1 MYGWSAGHGVHHPS
15 LSGEAQAP
23 AVRRSP
29 VPFDDAPPPWE
40 QALAGFVVFMLTGAL
55 IAPVLAPDQGET
67 PILRLVWLP
76 VYAVTAGL
84 IIFRFNQ
91 VIRAWPAW
99 LMMFGLIGL
108 AYVSQY
114 WSIDPGVTER
124 RVIAMALNSAFAV
137 YLGAVFRG
145 AALPR
150 VLMHAGLVMAV
161 GSLIMVFAF
170 PSIGVHQFDNAGLWR
185 GLWYEKNQM
194 GLVMVVGAVS
204 AAATLAADNLAENGR
219 KPWVPLLA
227 LGLTTLLVL
236 ATQSKTSLL
245 CWMLGVGLV
254 GGWWTLKHGGAAVTV
269 AAVWLGVVTSAA
281 AAWLWNSDSAVI
293 LEALGKDP
301 SLTGRTL
308 IWEAL
313 MRKVAER
320 PWTGYGFSAFWG
332 VDSIPAREIRLETQW
347 PVPSAHNGWIDLLV
361 QLGWPGAFAVGG
373 VMALSGV
380 FILARMGGLGVR
392 EGYWSIA
399 YLAVF
404 TALSLS
410 ESVLLT
416 HANLPWILMLA
427 ILARAVTFDPLPVRA
442 PLAPRGRRAYQTR
455 PRIASHYAHGPA
467 RRRPV
472 RL

>member
-1 MYGWSAGHGVHHPS
+1 
-15 LSGEAQAP
+15 
-23 AVRRSP
+23 VRASP
-29 VPFDDAPPPWE
+29 VQIDDSDQPPVWE
-40 QALAGFVVFMLTGAL
+40 QIAAGFVVFMLTGAL
-55 IAPVLAPDQGET
+55 IAPIIAPDQGET
-67 PILRLVWLP
+67 PILRLIWLP

-84 IIFRFNQ
+84 LVFRFDK

-99 LMMFGLIGL
+99 LMVGALVIL

-114 WSIDPGVTER
+114 WSIDPGVTDR
-124 RVIAMALNSAFAV
+124 RVIAMAINSAFAL

-150 VLMHAGLVMAV
+150 VLMHTCLVMAV
-161 GSLIMVFAF
+161 GSLIMVFAY
-170 PSIGVHQFDNAGLWR
+170 PKVGVHQYDNAGLWR

-194 GLVMVVGAVS
+194 GLVMVVGAV
-204 AAATLAADNLAENGR
+204 AAAASLASDHLARNGR
-219 KPWVPLLA
+219 KPWVGLAA
-227 LGLTTLLVL
+227 LGLTTLLVV

-245 CWMLGVGLV
+245 CWMLGVGMV
-254 GGWWTLKHGGAAVTV
+254 GGWWTLRQGGAAITV
-269 AAVWLGVVTSAA
+269 AAVWLGVVGSAG
-281 AAWLWNSDSAVI
+281 AAWLWNTDSAAI

-361 QLGWPGAFAVGG
+361 QLGWPGAVAVGLIMAVSA
-373 VMALSGV
+373 VMIVGR
-380 FILARMGGLGVR
+380 INGLGVR
-392 EGYWSIA
+392 EGFFSLGYM
-399 YLAVF
+399 AVF

-416 HANLPWILMLA
+416 HANLPWVLMLA

-442 PLAPRGRRAYQTR
+442 PLARPASRAYQNR
-455 PRIASHYAHGPA
+455 PRIAPDYVNG
-467 RRRPV
+467 RRPL
-472 RL
+472 RF

>member
-1 MYGWSAGHGVHHPS
+1 MHA
-15 LSGEAQAP
+15 
-23 AVRRSP
+23 SP
-29 VPFDDAPPPWE
+29 VQIDDSDAPPAWE
-40 QALAGFVVFMLTGAL
+40 QWAAGFVVFMLTGAL
-55 IAPVLAPDQGET
+55 IAPVIAPDQGET
-67 PILRLVWLP
+67 PILRLIWLP

-84 IIFRFNQ
+84 IVFRFEKI
-91 VIRAWPAW
+91 IRAWPAW
-99 LMMFGLIGL
+99 LMVGGLVGL

-114 WSIDPGVTER
+114 WSIDPGVTDR
-124 RVIAMALNSAFAV
+124 RVIALAINSAFAV
-137 YLGAVFRG
+137 YLGAVFRD

-150 VLMHAGLVMAV
+150 VLMHTCLVMAV

-170 PSIGVHQFDNAGLWR
+170 PRIGVHQYDNAGLWR

-204 AAATLAADNLAENGR
+204 AAASLAADHLAGNGR
-219 KPWVPLLA
+219 KPWVALLTFA
-227 LGLTTLLVL
+227 LTTLLVV

-245 CWMLGVGLV
+245 CWMLGVGMV
-254 GGWWTLKHGGAAVTV
+254 GGWWTLKQGGAAVTV
-269 AAVWLGVVTSAA
+269 AAVWLGVVIAAIGTWFWNTDSAA
-281 AAWLWNSDSAVI
+281 I

-361 QLGWPGAFAVGG
+361 QLGWPGAVAVGTLMAVSA
-373 VMALSGV
+373 VM
-380 FILARMGGLGVR
+380 ILIRMNGLGAR
-392 EGYWSIA
+392 EGFWSVG

-404 TALSLS
+404 FALSLS

-416 HANLPWILMLA
+416 HANLPWVLMLA
-427 ILARAVTFDPLPVRA
+427 ILARAVTFDPVPVRP
-442 PLAPRGRRAYQTR
+442 PLARPATRAYQNR
-455 PRIASHYAHGPA
+455 LRIASDYVNG
-467 RRRPV
+467 RRPL
-472 RL
+472 RF